1 MAGYIT
7 CFQCAWLEASK
18 LCGTHH
24 HHVASSPCMAG
35 SHRHSRSL
43 CRSKDANL
51 VLHVAPRGPLE
62 LQPQLRDATRD
73 RGRCAGCKSRI
84 RAGLRTPP
92 SVTSS
97 WRPCAVAEQ
106 EPRLHLCGD
115 AVAGRLGNKM
125 QLACFILEMNHGE

>member
-43 CRSKDANL
+43 CRSKDANSSCMWRR
-51 VLHVAPRGPLE
+51 AGRWNSNPNFGMRRGIGAGA
-62 LQPQLRDATRD
+62 RDANL
-73 RGRCAGCKSRI
+73 GSGPGC
-84 RAGLRTPP
+84 
-92 SVTSS
+92 
-97 WRPCAVAEQ
+97 
-106 EPRLHLCGD
+106 EPLPL
-115 AVAGRLGNKM
+115 
-125 QLACFILEMNHGE
+125 